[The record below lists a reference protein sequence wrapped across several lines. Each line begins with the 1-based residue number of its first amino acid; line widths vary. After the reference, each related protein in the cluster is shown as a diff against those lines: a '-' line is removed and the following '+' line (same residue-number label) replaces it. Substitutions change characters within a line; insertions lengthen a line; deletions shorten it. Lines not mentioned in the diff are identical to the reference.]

1 MIFSPRSHNP
11 RLLRA
16 YDLISEKLALVEEE
30 LLLHFRS
37 PIPTIDRIGGHLA
50 QGGGK
55 RIRPALLL
63 LCARLLEYD
72 EKERRDVRY
81 ATVIEFIHTATLVHD
96 DVIDEARLRRGR
108 TSANARWGNNLT
120 VLFGDY
126 LYTKSMGIAL
136 DEGDLTIL
144 KVLSDTTL
152 SMIEGEI
159 IGTEKTGSLNLTR
172 EEALEIIR
180 RKTADLFSAACRIP
194 AHFAPRGDLVAA
206 ERLAEY
212 GRCLGVAFQLI
223 DDLLDYTGSVE
234 ATGKPVLNDLREGKL
249 TIPLLLSL
257 PRATEAERGTVAQ
270 VMREREFDSVA
281 PTEILA
287 IAERHGGLAETR
299 ALARDY
305 AAAARVALGSF
316 PESDAKDGLLLATE
330 SVIDRVG

>member
-1 MIFSPRSHNP
+1 MIFSPRSRNP

-16 YDLISEKLALVEEE
+16 YDLISEKLALVEEKM
-30 LLLHFRS
+30 LLHFRS
-37 PIPTIDRIGGHLA
+37 PIPTIERIGGHLA

-63 LCARLLEYD
+63 LCSRLLEYD

-96 DVIDEARLRRGR
+96 DIIDEARLRRGR

-126 LYTKSMGIAL
+126 LYTMSMGIAL

-159 IGTEKTGSLNLTR
+159 LGIEKEGSIHVTK
-172 EEALEIIR
+172 EEALEITR
-180 RKTADLFSAACRIP
+180 RKTADLFAAACRLP

-212 GRCLGVAFQLI
+212 GRCLGMAFQPTAALH
-223 DDLLDYTGSVE
+223 DYTGIVE
-234 ATGKPVLNDLREGKL
+234 EVGKPVLNDLREGK
-249 TIPLLLSL
+249 
-257 PRATEAERGTVAQ
+257 
-270 VMREREFDSVA
+270 
-281 PTEILA
+281 
-287 IAERHGGLAETR
+287 
-299 ALARDY
+299 
-305 AAAARVALGSF
+305 
-316 PESDAKDGLLLATE
+316 
-330 SVIDRVG
+330 